1 MVKGFV
7 TLLRR
12 ELWEHNSL
20 RWLPLLLL
28 LFILLANLAV
38 MYAGSASDGFITIRT
53 DGNDIPSVEISSSFE
68 QFGMSSNDSAENST
82 LEKITQNSELL
93 QSRKVVR
100 GVLYALAMIINSVL
114 QIMMIFYLLDSL
126 YGERKDYSILFW
138 KSLPLS
144 DTMIVLS
151 KLVVAAI
158 VIPVISLFTI
168 MLAQMMTLALQSYT
182 FTETTGA
189 VSMLWQQAGLM
200 GFWQTHFIL
209 LVEQSIWFF
218 PVMGWLL
225 LCSVWSRR
233 SPIAPAIIIPLLL
246 IFVDSSFRLDTNI
259 TEILLER
266 GPVGL
271 ISAVGMDGFNEWKAQ
286 GKTFATADI
295 STWRDAMGNL
305 DFAGFIDFLSRTK
318 VWLGFI
324 VGLFLLGMT
333 IWLRRRQGD
342 NL

>member
-1 MVKGFV
+1 MISSFI

-20 RWLPLLLL
+20 RWMPLLLL
-28 LFILLANLAV
+28 LFILLANFAF
-38 MYAGSASDGFITIRT
+38 MYATSVNNGLITIVA
-53 DGNDIPSVEISSSFE
+53 DGKEISSVEI
-68 QFGMSSNDSAENST
+68 MSGFKQIGGQPDEAG
-82 LEKITQNSELL
+82 QNSELV
-93 QSRKVVR
+93 QSKKLVR
-100 GVLYALAMIINSVL
+100 GVLFALAMIINIVL
-114 QIMMIFYLLDSL
+114 QVMMIFYLLDSL

-151 KLVVAAI
+151 KLVIAAI
-158 VIPVISLFTI
+158 IIPAISLMTM
-168 MLAQMMTLALQSYT
+168 MLAQMMTLALQSYNL
-182 FTETTGA
+182 TETTGA
-189 VSMLWQQAGLM
+189 ASLLWQQAGLM
-200 GFWQTHFIL
+200 NFWKTHFIL
-209 LVEQSIWFF
+209 LVEQSIWVF

-233 SPIAPAIIIPLLL
+233 SPFIPAIIIPLLL

-259 TEILLER
+259 SEIILER

-271 ISAVGMDGFNEWKAQ
+271 ISDVGVARFDESQ
-286 GKTFATADI
+286 GHGELSVNADT
-295 STWRDAMGNL
+295 SDWWRAIGNL
-305 DFAGFIDFLSRTK
+305 DFAGFVGFLSRTK

-324 VGLFLLGMT
+324 IGLLLVGMT

>member
-1 MVKGFV
+1 MF
-7 TLLRR
+7 LL
-12 ELWEHNSL
+12 S
-20 RWLPLLLL
+20 
-28 LFILLANLAV
+28 
-38 MYAGSASDGFITIRT
+38 
-53 DGNDIPSVEISSSFE
+53 ISRVVSSNW
-68 QFGMSSNDSAENST
+68 GASSNDSGNNTT
-82 LEKITQNSELL
+82 LQKITQNSELL
-93 QSRKVVR
+93 QSRMVVR
-100 GVLYALAMIINSVL
+100 GVLYGLAMIINSVL
-114 QIMMIFYLLDSL
+114 QVMMIFYLLDSL
-126 YGERKDYSILFW
+126 YRERKDYSILFW

-158 VIPVISLFTI
+158 VIPVISLITI

-189 VSMLWQQAGLM
+189 VSILWQQAGLM
-200 GFWQTHFIL
+200 EFWQTHFIL

-233 SPIAPAIIIPLLL
+233 SPIAPAVIIPLLL
-246 IFVDSSFRLDTNI
+246 IFVDSSFRLNTNI
-259 TEILLER
+259 SEILLER

-271 ISAVGMDGFNEWKAQ
+271 ISAVGMDGFNEWEAR
-286 GKTFATADI
+286 GELSATADI
-295 STWRDAMGNL
+295 STWRDALGNL

-324 VGLFLLGMT
+324 VGLVFLGIT